1 MNTKVYQTFADVMKD
16 YALGNLT
23 LNQMADECY
32 KIVRL
37 YIICELLE
45 EKGLNFIKYDST
57 NNYKRNH
64 GLPAK
69 RCCGYHK
76 TKKLAN
82 IERMFTALL
91 EVAAKGNN
99 DIIESGDLQAIFD
112 FMNNKTR

>member
-1 MNTKVYQTFADVMKD
+1 MKTKVYLTFSDVMTD

-23 LNQMADECY
+23 LNQMIDECY

-45 EKGLNFIKYDST
+45 EKELNFMKDGSA
-57 NNYKRNH
+57 NNYRRNH
-64 GLPAK
+64 GLPAR

-76 TKKLAN
+76 TKKLVN

-99 DIIESGDLQAIFD
+99 DTIESNDLQVIFD
-112 FMNNKTR
+112 FMNSEVR